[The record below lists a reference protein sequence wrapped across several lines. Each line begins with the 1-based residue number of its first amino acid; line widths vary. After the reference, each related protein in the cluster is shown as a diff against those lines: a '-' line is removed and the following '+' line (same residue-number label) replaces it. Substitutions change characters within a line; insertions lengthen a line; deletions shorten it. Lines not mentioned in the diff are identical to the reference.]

1 MIHPVIPL
9 AGVNCSNAISCL
21 SHPPLTLQHPCRSPP
36 FSYKHTWWL
45 YAELQNHSVPVG
57 KY

>member
-45 YAELQNHSVPVG
+45 YAEL
-57 KY
+57 